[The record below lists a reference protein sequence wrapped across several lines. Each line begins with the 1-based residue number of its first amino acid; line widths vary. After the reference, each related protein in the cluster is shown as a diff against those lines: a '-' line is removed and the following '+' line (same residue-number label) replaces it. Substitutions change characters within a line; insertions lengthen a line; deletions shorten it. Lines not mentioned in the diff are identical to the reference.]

1 MTLFNKYMVSE
12 KIKISL
18 KSINDEMQLI
28 ENRREQ
34 LIKESRDII
43 ILCSQAIIS
52 LHQGQIQESQLKLD
66 KAKDLYFSLRTLAQ
80 ADLLRYL
87 SISEQELVEC
97 SLLMSIVKNE
107 ALPGSDEIGVSSQA
121 YLFGILDCIGEIK
134 RMVYDMVRLNRYDQ
148 AEYLFRVMQEIYSE
162 IYPFS
167 IYDNIV
173 NGIRKKLDVCKILI
187 ENTRE
192 LITEE
197 ARRSIIIESLKK
209 LENNL

>member
-1 MTLFNKYMVSE
+1 MTLFNKYMVTE

-18 KSINDEMQLI
+18 QSINDEMQLI

-43 ILCSQAIIS
+43 ILCSQSIIL
-52 LHQGQIQESQLKLD
+52 LHQGHLQESQLKLA

-107 ALPGSDEIGVSSQA
+107 ALPGLDQIGVSSQA

-134 RMVYDMVRLNRYDQ
+134 RMVYDMVRLNRYDK

-209 LENNL
+209 LENSF

>member
-1 MTLFNKYMVSE
+1 MVSE

-18 KSINDEMQLI
+18 KSINDELHST

-34 LIKESRDII
+34 LIKESRDVI
-43 ILCSQAIIS
+43 ILCSQSIIS
-52 LHQGQIQESQLKLD
+52 LHQGHIQESQLKLD
-66 KAKDLYFSLRTLAQ
+66 KAKDLYLSLKTLAQ
-80 ADLLRYL
+80 VDLLRYL
-87 SISEQELVEC
+87 SMSEQELVES

-107 ALPGSDEIGVSSQA
+107 TLPGLDEIGVSSQA

-134 RMVYDMVRLNRYDQ
+134 RMVYDMVRLGRYEQ
-148 AEYLFRVMQEIYSE
+148 AESLFRVMQEIYSD

-173 NGIRKKLDVCKILI
+173 SGIRKKLDICKILI

-197 ARRSIIIESLKK
+197 SRRSILIESLKK
-209 LENNL
+209 LDSNL

>member
-1 MTLFNKYMVSE
+1 MATEKMKVS
-12 KIKISL
+12 L
-18 KSINDEMQLI
+18 NSINDELQII

-43 ILCSQAIIS
+43 ILCSQSIVSI
-52 LHQGQIQESQLKLD
+52 HQGHIQTSQLKLD
-66 KAKDLYFSLRTLAQ
+66 KAKDLYLSLKKLAHT
-80 ADLLRYL
+80 DLLRYL
-87 SISEQELVEC
+87 AMSEQELVEC

-107 ALPGSDEIGVSSQA
+107 TFPGLNEMGVSSQA

-134 RMVYDMVRLNRYDQ
+134 RMIYEMVRLDRYNK
-148 AEYLFRVMQEIYSE
+148 AESLFRIMQEIYSD

-173 NGIRKKLDVCKILI
+173 TGIRKKLDICKILI

-209 LENNL
+209 LDNSL

>member
-1 MTLFNKYMVSE
+1 MVSE

-18 KSINDEMQLI
+18 KSINDELQLI

-43 ILCSQAIIS
+43 ILCSQSIIS
-52 LHQGQIQESQLKLD
+52 LHQGHIQESQLKLD
-66 KAKDLYFSLRTLAQ
+66 KAKDLYFSLKTLAQ
-80 ADLLRYL
+80 TDLLRYL
-87 SISEQELVEC
+87 SMSEQELVEC

-107 ALPGSDEIGVSSQA
+107 ALPGLDEIGVSSQA

-134 RMVYDMVRLNRYDQ
+134 RMVYDMVRLNRYDK

-209 LENNL
+209 LENSF

>member
-1 MTLFNKYMVSE
+1 MVSE

-18 KSINDEMQLI
+18 KSINDELQLI

-43 ILCSQAIIS
+43 ILCSQSIIS
-52 LHQGQIQESQLKLD
+52 LHQGHIQESQLKLD
-66 KAKDLYFSLRTLAQ
+66 KAKDLYFSLKTLAQ
-80 ADLLRYL
+80 TDLLRYL
-87 SISEQELVEC
+87 SMSEQELVEC

-107 ALPGSDEIGVSSQA
+107 ALPGLDEIGVSSQA

-148 AEYLFRVMQEIYSE
+148 AEYLFTVMQEIYSE

-173 NGIRKKLDVCKILI
+173 SGIRKKLDICKILI

-209 LENNL
+209 LDSSL

>member
-1 MTLFNKYMVSE
+1 MVSE
-12 KIKISL
+12 KVRISL
-18 KSINDEMQLI
+18 KSINDELRLI

-43 ILCSQAIIS
+43 ILCSQSIIS
-52 LHQGQIQESQLKLD
+52 LHQGHIQESQLKLD
-66 KAKDLYFSLRTLAQ
+66 KAKDLYFSLKTLAQ
-80 ADLLRYL
+80 TDLLRYL
-87 SISEQELVEC
+87 SMSEQELVEC
-97 SLLMSIVKNE
+97 SLLMSIVKND
-107 ALPGSDEIGVSSQA
+107 ALPGLDEIGVSSQA

-148 AEYLFRVMQEIYSE
+148 AEYLFTVMQEIYSE

-173 NGIRKKLDVCKILI
+173 SGIRKKLDICKILI

-197 ARRSIIIESLKK
+197 ARRSIILESLKK
-209 LENNL
+209 LDRSL

>member
-1 MTLFNKYMVSE
+1 MVSE

-18 KSINDEMQLI
+18 KSINDELHST

-34 LIKESRDII
+34 LIKESRDVI
-43 ILCSQAIIS
+43 ILCSQSIIS
-52 LHQGQIQESQLKLD
+52 LHQGHIQESQLKLD
-66 KAKDLYFSLRTLAQ
+66 KAKDLYLSLKTLAQ
-80 ADLLRYL
+80 VDLLRYL
-87 SISEQELVEC
+87 SMSEQELVES

-107 ALPGSDEIGVSSQA
+107 TLPGLDEIGVSSQA

-134 RMVYDMVRLNRYDQ
+134 RMVYDMVRLGRYEQ
-148 AEYLFRVMQEIYSE
+148 AESLFRVMQEIYSD

-173 NGIRKKLDVCKILI
+173 SGIRKKLDICKILI

-197 ARRSIIIESLKK
+197 SRRSILIESLKK
-209 LENNL
+209 LESSI

>member
-1 MTLFNKYMVSE
+1 MVTE

-18 KSINDEMQLI
+18 KSINDELHST

-34 LIKESRDII
+34 LIKESRDVI
-43 ILCSQAIIS
+43 ILCSQSIIS
-52 LHQGQIQESQLKLD
+52 LHQGHIQESQLKLD
-66 KAKDLYFSLRTLAQ
+66 KAKDLYLSLKTLAQ
-80 ADLLRYL
+80 VDLLRYL
-87 SISEQELVEC
+87 SMSEQELVES

-107 ALPGSDEIGVSSQA
+107 TLPGLDEIGVSSQA

-134 RMVYDMVRLNRYDQ
+134 RMVYDMVRLGRYEQ
-148 AEYLFRVMQEIYSE
+148 AESLFRVMQEIYSD

-173 NGIRKKLDVCKILI
+173 SGIRKKLDICKILI

-197 ARRSIIIESLKK
+197 SRRSILIESLKK
-209 LENNL
+209 LNSSI

>member
-1 MTLFNKYMVSE
+1 MVSE

-18 KSINDEMQLI
+18 KSINDELQLI

-43 ILCSQAIIS
+43 ILCSQSIIS
-52 LHQGQIQESQLKLD
+52 LHQGHIQESQLKLD
-66 KAKDLYFSLRTLAQ
+66 KAKDLYFSLKTLAQ
-80 ADLLRYL
+80 TDLLRYL
-87 SISEQELVEC
+87 SMSEQELVEC

-107 ALPGSDEIGVSSQA
+107 ALPGLDDIGVSSQA

-167 IYDNIV
+167 IYDNLV

-209 LENNL
+209 LEKSF

>member
-1 MTLFNKYMVSE
+1 MVSE

-18 KSINDEMQLI
+18 KSINDELHST

-34 LIKESRDII
+34 LIKESRDVI
-43 ILCSQAIIS
+43 ILCSQSIIS
-52 LHQGQIQESQLKLD
+52 LHQGHIQESQLKLD
-66 KAKDLYFSLRTLAQ
+66 KAKDLYLSLKTLAQ
-80 ADLLRYL
+80 VDLLRYL
-87 SISEQELVEC
+87 YMSEQELVES

-107 ALPGSDEIGVSSQA
+107 TLPGLDEIGVSSQA

-134 RMVYDMVRLNRYDQ
+134 RMVYDMVRLGRYEQ
-148 AEYLFRVMQEIYSE
+148 AESLFRIMQEIYSD

-173 NGIRKKLDVCKILI
+173 SGIRKKLDICKILI

-197 ARRSIIIESLKK
+197 SRRSILIESLKK
-209 LENNL
+209 LESSL

>member
-1 MTLFNKYMVSE
+1 MVSE

-18 KSINDEMQLI
+18 KSINDELRLI

-43 ILCSQAIIS
+43 ILCSQSIIS
-52 LHQGQIQESQLKLD
+52 LHQGHIQESQLKLD
-66 KAKDLYFSLRTLAQ
+66 KAKDLYFSLKTLAQ
-80 ADLLRYL
+80 TDLLRYL
-87 SISEQELVEC
+87 SMSEQELVEC

-107 ALPGSDEIGVSSQA
+107 ALPGLDEIGVSSQA

-148 AEYLFRVMQEIYSE
+148 AEYLFTVMQEIYSE

-173 NGIRKKLDVCKILI
+173 SGIRKKLDVCKILI

-209 LENNL
+209 LDSSL

>member
-1 MTLFNKYMVSE
+1 MVSE

-18 KSINDEMQLI
+18 KSINDELRLI

-43 ILCSQAIIS
+43 ILCSQSIIS
-52 LHQGQIQESQLKLD
+52 LHQGHIQESQLKLD
-66 KAKDLYFSLRTLAQ
+66 KAKDLYFSLKTLAQ
-80 ADLLRYL
+80 TDLLRYL
-87 SISEQELVEC
+87 SMSEQELVEC

-107 ALPGSDEIGVSSQA
+107 ALPGLDEIGVSSQA

-148 AEYLFRVMQEIYSE
+148 AEYLFTVMQEIYSE

-173 NGIRKKLDVCKILI
+173 SGIRKKLDICKILI

-209 LENNL
+209 LDSSL

>member
-1 MTLFNKYMVSE
+1 MVSE

-18 KSINDEMQLI
+18 KSINDELQLI

-43 ILCSQAIIS
+43 ILCSQSIIS
-52 LHQGQIQESQLKLD
+52 LHQGHIQESQLKLD
-66 KAKDLYFSLRTLAQ
+66 KAKDLYFSLKTLAET
-80 ADLLRYL
+80 DLLRYL
-87 SISEQELVEC
+87 SMSEQELVEC

-107 ALPGSDEIGVSSQA
+107 ALPGLDEIGVSSQA

-134 RMVYDMVRLNRYDQ
+134 RMIYDMVRYGKYDK
-148 AEYLFRVMQEIYSE
+148 AESLFIVMQELYSDV
-162 IYPFS
+162 YPFA

-173 NGIRKKLDVCKILI
+173 NGIRKKLDVSKILI

-197 ARRSIIIESLKK
+197 SRRSILIGSLKK
-209 LENNL
+209 LNDTL

>member
-1 MTLFNKYMVSE
+1 MASE
-12 KIKISL
+12 KVKISL
-18 KSINDEMQLI
+18 KSIHDELQSI
-28 ENRREQ
+28 ESRREQ

-43 ILCSQAIIS
+43 ILCSQSIIS
-52 LHQGQIQESQLKLD
+52 LHQGNIQESQLKLD
-66 KAKDLYFSLRTLAQ
+66 KAKNLYLSLKTLAQ
-80 ADLLRYL
+80 DDLSRYL
-87 SISEQELVEC
+87 SMSEQELVEAN
-97 SLLMSIVKNE
+97 LLMNIVKNE
-107 ALPGSDEIGVSSQA
+107 SLLGIGDIGVSSQA

-134 RMVYDMVRLNRYDQ
+134 RMVYDMVRYGRYDK
-148 AEYLFRVMQEIYSE
+148 AESLFIVMQEIYSA

-197 ARRSIIIESLKK
+197 SRRSVLIGSLNK
-209 LENNL
+209 LNDTL

>member
-1 MTLFNKYMVSE
+1 MVSE

-18 KSINDEMQLI
+18 KSINDELRLI
-28 ENRREQ
+28 ESRREQ

-43 ILCSQAIIS
+43 ILCSQSIIS
-52 LHQGQIQESQLKLD
+52 LHQGHIQESQLKLD
-66 KAKDLYFSLRTLAQ
+66 KAKDLYFSLKTLAQ
-80 ADLLRYL
+80 TDLLRYL
-87 SISEQELVEC
+87 SMSEQELVEC

-107 ALPGSDEIGVSSQA
+107 ALPRLDEIGVSSQA

-148 AEYLFRVMQEIYSE
+148 AEYLFTVMQEIYSE
-162 IYPFS
+162 IYTFS

-173 NGIRKKLDVCKILI
+173 SGIRKKLDVCKILI

-209 LENNL
+209 LDSSL

>member
-1 MTLFNKYMVSE
+1 MKVS
-12 KIKISL
+12 L
-18 KSINDEMQLI
+18 NSINDELQII

-43 ILCSQAIIS
+43 ILCSQSIVSI
-52 LHQGQIQESQLKLD
+52 HQGHIQTSQLKLD
-66 KAKDLYFSLRTLAQ
+66 KAKDLYLSLKKLAHT
-80 ADLLRYL
+80 DLLRYL
-87 SISEQELVEC
+87 AMSEQELVEC

-107 ALPGSDEIGVSSQA
+107 TFPGLNEMGVSSQA

-134 RMVYDMVRLNRYDQ
+134 RMIYDMVRLDRYDK
-148 AEYLFRVMQEIYSE
+148 AESLFRIMQEIYSD

-173 NGIRKKLDVCKILI
+173 IGIRKKLDVCKILI

-209 LENNL
+209 LDNSL

>member
-1 MTLFNKYMVSE
+1 MVSE

-18 KSINDEMQLI
+18 KSINDELQLI

-43 ILCSQAIIS
+43 ILCSQSIIS
-52 LHQGQIQESQLKLD
+52 LHQGHLQESQLKLD
-66 KAKDLYFSLRTLAQ
+66 KAKDLYFSLKTLAQ

-87 SISEQELVEC
+87 SMSEQELVEC

-107 ALPGSDEIGVSSQA
+107 ALPGLDDIGVSSQA

-167 IYDNIV
+167 IYDNLV

-209 LENNL
+209 LEKSF

>member
-1 MTLFNKYMVSE
+1 MATEKMKVS
-12 KIKISL
+12 L
-18 KSINDEMQLI
+18 NSINDELQIM

-43 ILCSQAIIS
+43 ILCSQSIVSI
-52 LHQGQIQESQLKLD
+52 HQGHIQTSQLKLD
-66 KAKDLYFSLRTLAQ
+66 KAKDLYLSLKKLAHT
-80 ADLLRYL
+80 DLLRYL
-87 SISEQELVEC
+87 AMSEQELVEC

-107 ALPGSDEIGVSSQA
+107 TFPGLNEMGVSSQA

-134 RMVYDMVRLNRYDQ
+134 RMIYDMVRLDRYDK
-148 AEYLFRVMQEIYSE
+148 AESLFRIMQEIYSD

-173 NGIRKKLDVCKILI
+173 TGIRKKLDVCKILI

-209 LENNL
+209 LDNSL

>member
-1 MTLFNKYMVSE
+1 MNIINRYMVSE

-18 KSINDEMQLI
+18 KSINDELQLI

-43 ILCSQAIIS
+43 ILCSQSIIS
-52 LHQGQIQESQLKLD
+52 LHQGHIQESQLKLD
-66 KAKDLYFSLRTLAQ
+66 KAKDLYFSLKTLAQ
-80 ADLLRYL
+80 TDLLRYL
-87 SISEQELVEC
+87 SMSEQELVEC

-107 ALPGSDEIGVSSQA
+107 ALPGLDEIGVSSQA

-134 RMVYDMVRLNRYDQ
+134 RMVYDMVRLDRYDQ
-148 AEYLFRVMQEIYSE
+148 AEYLFTVMQEIYSE

-173 NGIRKKLDVCKILI
+173 SGIRKKLDICKILI

-209 LENNL
+209 LDSSL

>member
-1 MTLFNKYMVSE
+1 MVSE

-18 KSINDEMQLI
+18 KSINDELQLI

-43 ILCSQAIIS
+43 ILCSQSIIS
-52 LHQGQIQESQLKLD
+52 LHQGHLKLD
-66 KAKDLYFSLRTLAQ
+66 KAKDLYFSLKTLAQ

-87 SISEQELVEC
+87 SMSEQELVEC

-107 ALPGSDEIGVSSQA
+107 ALPGLDDIGVSNQA

-167 IYDNIV
+167 IYDNLV

-209 LENNL
+209 LEKSF

>member
-1 MTLFNKYMVSE
+1 MVSE

-18 KSINDEMQLI
+18 KSINDELQLI

-43 ILCSQAIIS
+43 ILCSQSIIS
-52 LHQGQIQESQLKLD
+52 LHQGHIQESQLKLD
-66 KAKDLYFSLRTLAQ
+66 KAKDLYFSLKTLAQ
-80 ADLLRYL
+80 TDLLRYL
-87 SISEQELVEC
+87 SMSEQELVEC

-107 ALPGSDEIGVSSQA
+107 ALPGLDEIGVSSQA

-134 RMVYDMVRLNRYDQ
+134 RMVYDMVRLDRYDQ
-148 AEYLFRVMQEIYSE
+148 AEYLFTVMQEIYSE

-173 NGIRKKLDVCKILI
+173 SGIRKKLDVCKILI

-209 LENNL
+209 LDSSL

>member
-1 MTLFNKYMVSE
+1 MVSE
-12 KIKISL
+12 KVRISL
-18 KSINDEMQLI
+18 KSINDELRLI

-43 ILCSQAIIS
+43 ILCSQSIIS
-52 LHQGQIQESQLKLD
+52 LHQGHIQESQLKLD
-66 KAKDLYFSLRTLAQ
+66 KAKDLYFSLKTLAQ
-80 ADLLRYL
+80 TDLLRYL
-87 SISEQELVEC
+87 SMSEQELVEC
-97 SLLMSIVKNE
+97 SLLMSIVKND
-107 ALPGSDEIGVSSQA
+107 ALPGLDEIGVSSQA

-148 AEYLFRVMQEIYSE
+148 AEYLFTVMQEIYSE

-173 NGIRKKLDVCKILI
+173 SGIRKKLDVCKILI

-197 ARRSIIIESLKK
+197 ARRSIVIESLKK
-209 LENNL
+209 LDSSL

>member
-1 MTLFNKYMVSE
+1 MKVS
-12 KIKISL
+12 L
-18 KSINDEMQLI
+18 NSINDELQII

-43 ILCSQAIIS
+43 ILCSQSIVSI
-52 LHQGQIQESQLKLD
+52 HQGHIQTSQLKLD
-66 KAKDLYFSLRTLAQ
+66 KAKDLYLSLKKLAHT
-80 ADLLRYL
+80 DLLRYL
-87 SISEQELVEC
+87 AMSEQELVEC

-107 ALPGSDEIGVSSQA
+107 TFPGLNEMGVSSQA

-134 RMVYDMVRLNRYDQ
+134 RMIYDMVRLNRYDE
-148 AEYLFRVMQEIYSE
+148 AEFLFRTMQEIYSD

-173 NGIRKKLDVCKILI
+173 TGIRKKLDVCKILI

-209 LENNL
+209 LDNSL

>member
-1 MTLFNKYMVSE
+1 
-12 KIKISL
+12 
-18 KSINDEMQLI
+18 
-28 ENRREQ
+28 
-34 LIKESRDII
+34 
-43 ILCSQAIIS
+43 
-52 LHQGQIQESQLKLD
+52 
-66 KAKDLYFSLRTLAQ
+66 
-80 ADLLRYL
+80 
-87 SISEQELVEC
+87 
-97 SLLMSIVKNE
+97 MSIVKNE
-107 ALPGSDEIGVSSQA
+107 ALPGLDDIGVSSQA

-167 IYDNIV
+167 IYDNLV

-209 LENNL
+209 LEKSF

>member
-1 MTLFNKYMVSE
+1 MATEKMKVS
-12 KIKISL
+12 L
-18 KSINDEMQLI
+18 NSINDELQII

-43 ILCSQAIIS
+43 ILCSQSIVSI
-52 LHQGQIQESQLKLD
+52 HQGHIQTSQLKLD
-66 KAKDLYFSLRTLAQ
+66 KAKDLYLSLKKLAHT
-80 ADLLRYL
+80 DLLRYL
-87 SISEQELVEC
+87 AMSEQELVEC

-107 ALPGSDEIGVSSQA
+107 TFPGLNEMGVSSQA

-134 RMVYDMVRLNRYDQ
+134 RMIYDMVRLDRYDK
-148 AEYLFRVMQEIYSE
+148 AESLFRIMQEIYSD

-173 NGIRKKLDVCKILI
+173 TGIRKKLDVCKILI

-209 LENNL
+209 LDNSL

>member
-1 MTLFNKYMVSE
+1 MVSE

-18 KSINDEMQLI
+18 KSINDELQLI

-43 ILCSQAIIS
+43 ILCSQSIIS
-52 LHQGQIQESQLKLD
+52 LHQGHIQESQLKLD
-66 KAKDLYFSLRTLAQ
+66 KAKDLYFSLKTLAQ
-80 ADLLRYL
+80 TDLLRYL
-87 SISEQELVEC
+87 SMSEQELVEC

-107 ALPGSDEIGVSSQA
+107 ALPGLDEIGVSSQA

-134 RMVYDMVRLNRYDQ
+134 RMVYDMVRLDRYDQ
-148 AEYLFRVMQEIYSE
+148 AEYLFTVMQEIYSE

-173 NGIRKKLDVCKILI
+173 SGIRKKLDICKILI

-197 ARRSIIIESLKK
+197 SRRSIIIESLKK
-209 LENNL
+209 LDSSL

>member
-1 MTLFNKYMVSE
+1 MVSE

-18 KSINDEMQLI
+18 KSINDELQLI

-43 ILCSQAIIS
+43 ILCSQSIIS
-52 LHQGQIQESQLKLD
+52 LHQGHIQESQLKLD
-66 KAKDLYFSLRTLAQ
+66 KAKDLYFSLKTLAQ
-80 ADLLRYL
+80 TDLLRYL
-87 SISEQELVEC
+87 SMSEQELVEC

-107 ALPGSDEIGVSSQA
+107 ALPGLNEIGVSSQA

-134 RMVYDMVRLNRYDQ
+134 RMVYDMVRLDRYDQ
-148 AEYLFRVMQEIYSE
+148 AEYLFTVMQEIYSE

-173 NGIRKKLDVCKILI
+173 SGIRKKLDICKILI

-209 LENNL
+209 LDSSL

>member
-1 MTLFNKYMVSE
+1 MVSE
-12 KIKISL
+12 KVRISL
-18 KSINDEMQLI
+18 KSINDELRLI

-43 ILCSQAIIS
+43 ILCSQSIIS
-52 LHQGQIQESQLKLD
+52 LHQGHIQESQLKLD
-66 KAKDLYFSLRTLAQ
+66 KAKDLYFSLKTLAQ
-80 ADLLRYL
+80 TDLLRYL
-87 SISEQELVEC
+87 SMSEQELVEC
-97 SLLMSIVKNE
+97 SLLMSIVKND
-107 ALPGSDEIGVSSQA
+107 ALPGLDEIGVSSQA

-148 AEYLFRVMQEIYSE
+148 AEFLFTVMQEIYNE

-173 NGIRKKLDVCKILI
+173 SGIRKKLDVCKILI

-209 LENNL
+209 LDRSL